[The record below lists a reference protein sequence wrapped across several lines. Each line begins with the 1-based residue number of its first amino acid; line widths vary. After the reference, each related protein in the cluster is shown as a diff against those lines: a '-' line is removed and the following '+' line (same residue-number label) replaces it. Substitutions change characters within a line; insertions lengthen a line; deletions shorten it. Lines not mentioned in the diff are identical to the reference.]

1 MFCAA
6 TDGAGAVYRAHPCR
20 KELLSKQTLR
30 EVTTLTTLVKSD
42 VQSMLHRFRDSRL
55 RHHEEVRDCA
65 IMKKYVVLLSI
76 SPHDGAAEADA
87 LG

>member
-1 MFCAA
+1 MREAKVTTNWEVDC
-6 TDGAGAVYRAHPCR
+6 AGAAPRH
-20 KELLSKQTLR
+20 
-30 EVTTLTTLVKSD
+30 KSD